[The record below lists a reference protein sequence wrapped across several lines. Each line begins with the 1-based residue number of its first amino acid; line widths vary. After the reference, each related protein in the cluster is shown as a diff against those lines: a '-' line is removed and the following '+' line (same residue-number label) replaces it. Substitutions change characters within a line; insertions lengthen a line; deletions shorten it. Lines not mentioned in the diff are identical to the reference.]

1 MKYIREIQDD
11 YVSLLVVK
19 PLGNQYRTLVPTV
32 DKTYNVVMNVT
43 SEGWSTVFYP
53 WNDDTVY
60 GKLENPEYFNNVS
73 YIRYPKGTK
82 SIQVFKDTIDDFLDK
97 TNTGLHVRDIDL
109 FSSVYPVIPIIKSKP
124 LLKRHRVLDKKWNA
138 YRATNGETGMNWIEG
153 YIYTKE

>member
-32 DKTYNVVMNVT
+32 DKIYNVVMNVT

-53 WNDDTVY
+53 WNGDTVY

-73 YIRYPKGTK
+73 YFRYPKGTK

-97 TNTGLHVRDIDL
+97 TNTGLYVRDIDL
-109 FSSVYPVIPIIKSKP
+109 FSFGHPYIPVIKSKP
-124 LLKRHRVLDKKWNA
+124 LLKRYRVLDKKWNT
-138 YRATNGETGMNWIEG
+138 YRATHDMIKTNWVEG
-153 YIYTKE
+153 CIYTKE

>member
-1 MKYIREIQDD
+1 MKYIRDIQDD

-32 DKTYNVVMNVT
+32 DKVYNVVMNVT

-53 WNDDTVY
+53 WIDDTVY
-60 GKLENPEYFNNVS
+60 GELKNPEYFNNIS

-82 SIQVFKDTIDDFLDK
+82 SIQVLKDTIDDFLDK
-97 TNTGLHVRDIDL
+97 TNTGLHIRDIDL
-109 FSSVYPVIPIIKSKP
+109 FSFGHPCIPVIKAKP
-124 LLKRHRVLDKKWNA
+124 LAKRYRVLDKKWNV
-138 YRATNGETGMNWIEG
+138 YSATNGENGLNWVNG